1 MATLLDTSAFVAF
14 LRRRAP
20 VGTEAVREAALAAI
34 RGRSAVVAAVTV
46 TELLVGAR
54 DQQAARTLK
63 ELLDRHPVVA
73 GDRDIAELAGELG
86 RAARSAGQT
95 LPLADLMIAATAIYL
110 DIPLLTCD
118 SDFARGRAL
127 AARGGDAGPW
137 RGFELH
143 AASSVG

>member
-14 LRRRAP
+14 LRRRPP

-54 DQQAARTLK
+54 DPQAARTLK

-73 GDRDIAELAGELG
+73 GDRDVAELAGELG
-86 RAARSAGQT
+86 RAARAAGQT
-95 LPLADLMIAATAIYL
+95 LPLADLMIAATAIWL

-127 AARGGDAGPW
+127 AEREGDAEPW
-137 RGFELH
+137 RDFELH
-143 AASSVG
+143 PASSVG